1 MGSRT
6 GEGGWKKIKEM
17 PALIR
22 DISKLNCVSEHANV
36 MCKSS
41 GFISFIQS
49 QLFMITVSL
58 CLWSSYFYHRFILFM
73 CSVQLG
79 RTHVFCCPMTE
90 FININ
95 VYIFI
100 CFFLQLTVDSHFMN
114 DLGLDSLDHVEVIMA
129 MEDEFGMYI
138 I

>member
-36 MCKSS
+36 MCKST
-41 GFISFIQS
+41 GFISVIQS

-58 CLWSSYFYHRFILFM
+58 CLWGSYFYHRFILFM
-73 CSVQLG
+73 CVKYSWVE
-79 RTHVFCCPMTE
+79 H
-90 FININ
+90 IS
-95 VYIFI
+95 
-100 CFFLQLTVDSHFMN
+100 FLLSHDRIYKHKCLHFHMF
-114 DLGLDSLDHVEVIMA
+114 LFTAHSRFTFHE
-129 MEDEFGMYI
+129 
-138 I
+138 